1 MILSDV
7 TGDGKVDIL
16 DIATIAKA
24 CGAYPGHPKWYPNAD
39 IDDSNLIDILDVART
54 ARNCGKEI

>member
-7 TGDGKVDIL
+7 TGEDKVNIL

-24 CGAYPGHPKWYPNAD
+24 YGSYPGHPKWNPDAD
-39 IDDSNLIDILDVART
+39 IDDINLIDILDIART